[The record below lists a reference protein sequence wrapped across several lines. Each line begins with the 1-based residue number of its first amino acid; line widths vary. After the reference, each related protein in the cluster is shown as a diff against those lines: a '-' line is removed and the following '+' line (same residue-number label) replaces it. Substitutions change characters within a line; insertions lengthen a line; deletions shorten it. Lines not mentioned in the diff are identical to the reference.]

1 MQFGGQRGVIIR
13 EKRVKDLSKATPLK
27 NRFGGQRD
35 TDALKEKE
43 ERTGTGAMYDTD
55 GLLIAPVPVLEL
67 MNNEERKRW
76 VVKRKARLAEMARQ
90 ISGHELCPD
99 CEGLVYHFNNDSQLG
114 ETCSNC
120 IEGWVIKDS
129 DDVIS
134 TLTDE
139 PFERGVKLGAGVAVG
154 FSLISLGIGVA
165 AGVLGLI
172 YEQVTGE

>member
-1 MQFGGQRGVIIR
+1 MQFGGQRGVIE

-43 ERTGTGAMYDTD
+43 E
-55 GLLIAPVPVLEL
+55 
-67 MNNEERKRW
+67 
-76 VVKRKARLAEMARQ
+76 KRKARFTRRDKDVAQE
-90 ISGHELCPD
+90 CPD
-99 CEGLVYHFNNDSQLG
+99 CEGFGYHFNNDSQLG
-114 ETCSNC
+114 EMCSNC
-120 IEGWVIKDS
+120 IQGWVIKDS

-139 PFERGVKLGAGVAVG
+139 TFERGVKLGAGVAVG

-172 YEQVTGE
+172 YERVTGE

>member
-1 MQFGGQRGVIIR
+1 MQFGGQRGVIE

-35 TDALKEKE
+35 TDALKEKQE
-43 ERTGTGAMYDTD
+43 
-55 GLLIAPVPVLEL
+55 
-67 MNNEERKRW
+67 
-76 VVKRKARLAEMARQ
+76 KRKARFTRRDKDVASSFFPASQE
-90 ISGHELCPD
+90 CPD
-99 CEGLVYHFNNDSQLG
+99 CEGFGYHFNNDSQLG
-114 ETCSNC
+114 EMCSTC
-120 IEGWVIKDS
+120 IQGWVIKDGEIVRDS

-139 PFERGVKLGAGVAVG
+139 TFERGVKLGAGVAVG

-172 YEQVTGE
+172 YERVTGE

>member
-1 MQFGGQRGVIIR
+1 MQFGGQRGVIG

-43 ERTGTGAMYDTD
+43 E
-55 GLLIAPVPVLEL
+55 
-67 MNNEERKRW
+67 
-76 VVKRKARLAEMARQ
+76 KRKARFTRRDKDVAQE
-90 ISGHELCPD
+90 CPD
-99 CEGLVYHFNNDSQLG
+99 CEGFGYHFNNDPQLG
-114 ETCSNC
+114 EMCSNC
-120 IEGWVIKDS
+120 IQGWVIKDS

-134 TLTDE
+134 TLTDDE
-139 PFERGVKLGAGVAVG
+139 TFERGVKLGAGVAVG

-172 YEQVTGE
+172 YERVTGE

>member
-1 MQFGGQRGVIIR
+1 MQFGGQRGVIE

-35 TDALKEKE
+35 TDSLKEK
-43 ERTGTGAMYDTD
+43 
-55 GLLIAPVPVLEL
+55 
-67 MNNEERKRW
+67 EERKRW

-90 ISGHELCPD
+90 ISGHEVCPD
-99 CEGLVYHFNNDSQLG
+99 CEGFGYHFNNDSQLG

-139 PFERGVKLGAGVAVG
+139 TFERGVKLGAGVAVG

-172 YEQVTGE
+172 YERVTGE

>member
-1 MQFGGQRGVIIR
+1 MQFGGQRGVIIK

-43 ERTGTGAMYDTD
+43 E
-55 GLLIAPVPVLEL
+55 
-67 MNNEERKRW
+67 
-76 VVKRKARLAEMARQ
+76 KRKATSSNFFPASQE
-90 ISGHELCPD
+90 CPD
-99 CEGLVYHFNNDSQLG
+99 CEGFGYHFNNDSQLG
-114 ETCSNC
+114 EMCSTC
-120 IEGWVIKDS
+120 IQGWVIKDGEIVRDS

-139 PFERGVKLGAGVAVG
+139 TFERGVKLGAGVAVG

-172 YEQVTGE
+172 YERVTGE